1 VVGTLAASGA
11 LIASAGVGTASAHE
25 EEPGFGPTTPID
37 AFSDHW
43 HEYHYGKPITDE
55 PGVILGDPAGYADI
69 HVEMFKAMLGMGSG
83 H

>member
-1 VVGTLAASGA
+1 M
-11 LIASAGVGTASAHE
+11 ASAGIGTASAHE
-25 EEPGFGPTTPID
+25 ETGFGPTTPID

-55 PGVILGDPAGYADI
+55 PQAIMNDPTGYVGI